1 MMSLRQAFAAA
12 MRFVRTHHKLLQQ
25 DVSTGL
31 SQARI
36 SQLESG
42 KNSAT
47 LETTQ
52 QVARALRM
60 TTTSFVATVIAVQD
74 KSTPRQVLSEAI
86 DELDSLGLLDV
97 EIAQYSP
104 VSAHPVSQKSAN
116 TRGQVQKLKAE
127 GHRHVDVARI
137 LGLGKS
143 TVTRYWRD
151 E

>member
-1 MMSLRQAFAAA
+1 

-60 TTTSFVATVIAVQD
+60 KTTSFVATVIAVQD
-74 KSTPRQVLSEAI
+74 KSTPCQVLRDALR
-86 DELDSLGLLDV
+86 ELESLGLLDAD
-97 EIAQYSP
+97 IAQYSS
-104 VSAHPVSQKSAN
+104 VSAH
-116 TRGQVQKLKAE
+116 
-127 GHRHVDVARI
+127 HV
-137 LGLGKS
+137 
-143 TVTRYWRD
+143 
-151 E
+151 